1 MKKRNH
7 LPALAAMSMLL
18 AACSGVMDSKQPARQ
33 YYMLTPYSGAA
44 ETASPAQGPELSL
57 SVSAVPGLD
66 TDRVQALRSDARLNQ
81 YANARWPDHLPE
93 VLTSVMKR
101 SLASTGRFSAVEE
114 SARASGDGWLLLLE
128 VQQFYGI
135 RNASGDTSAVIV
147 EMTGSIECNDLRS
160 SFTLSDS
167 NPVGD
172 ERLSAVV
179 AAHQRGLDDVT
190 RQLLEQIS
198 KTCK

>member
-1 MKKRNH
+1 MKKIT
-7 LPALAAMSMLL
+7 LLLALAAMTILL

-33 YYMLTPYSGAA
+33 VYMLTPYSGAA
-44 ETASPAQGPELSL
+44 DTANPAQGPELSIT
-57 SVSAVPGLD
+57 VNAVPGLD
-66 TDRVQALRSDARLNQ
+66 TDRVQALSSDARLNQ

-101 SLASTGRFSAVEE
+101 SLASSGRFSAVEK
-114 SARASGDGWLLLLE
+114 STRASDDGWLLVLE

-147 EMTGSIECNDLRS
+147 EMTGSIECNDLHGS
-160 SFTLSDS
+160 LTLSDS
-167 NPVGD
+167 NPVGN

-179 AAHQRGLDDVT
+179 AAHQQGLDDVT
-190 RQLLEQIS
+190 RQLLDQIA
-198 KTCK
+198 KTCT

>member
-1 MKKRNH
+1 MKKKT
-7 LPALAAMSMLL
+7 LLLAPAAMTMLL

-33 YYMLTPYSGAA
+33 AYMLTPYSGAA
-44 ETASPAQGPELSL
+44 DTANPAQGPELSIT
-57 SVSAVPGLD
+57 VSAVPGLD
-66 TDRVQALRSDARLNQ
+66 TDRVQALSSDARLNQ

-101 SLASTGRFSAVEE
+101 SLASSGRFSAVEE
-114 SARASGDGWLLLLE
+114 STRASGDGWLLLLE

-147 EMTGSIECNDLRS
+147 EMTGSIECNDLRG

-179 AAHQRGLDDVT
+179 AAHQQGLDDVT
-190 RQLLEQIS
+190 RQLLDQIS
-198 KTCK
+198 KTCT

>member
-1 MKKRNH
+1 MKKKT
-7 LPALAAMSMLL
+7 LLLALAAMTMLL

-33 YYMLTPYSGAA
+33 VYMLTPYSGSAA
-44 ETASPAQGPELSL
+44 ASPTQVTELSMT
-57 SVSAVPGLD
+57 VSAVPGLD
-66 TDRVQALRSDARLNQ
+66 TDRVQALSSDARLNQ

-101 SLASTGRFSAVEE
+101 SLMSTGRFSAVEK
-114 SARASGDGWLLLLE
+114 STRASGDGWLLVLE

-135 RNASGDTSAVIV
+135 RNISGNTSAVIV
-147 EMTGSIECNDLRS
+147 EMTGSVECNDLRG

-179 AAHQRGLDDVT
+179 TAHQQGLDDVT
-190 RQLLEQIS
+190 RQLLDQIN
-198 KTCK
+198 KTCT

>member
-1 MKKRNH
+1 MKKKT
-7 LPALAAMSMLL
+7 LLLALAAMTMLL

-33 YYMLTPYSGAA
+33 AYMLTLYSGAA
-44 ETASPAQGPELSL
+44 DTANPAQGPELSIT
-57 SVSAVPGLD
+57 VSAVPGLD
-66 TDRVQALRSDARLNQ
+66 TDRVLALSNDARLNQ

-93 VLTSVMKR
+93 VLTSIVKR
-101 SLASTGRFSAVEE
+101 SLMSAGRFSAVEE
-114 SARASGDGWLLLLE
+114 SNRASGDGWLLVLE

-135 RNASGDTSAVIV
+135 RNASGDTSTVNV
-147 EMTGSIECNDLRS
+147 EMAGFIECNDLRD

-167 NPVGD
+167 NPVAD

-190 RQLLEQIS
+190 AQLLEQINE
-198 KTCK
+198 TCS

>member
-1 MKKRNH
+1 MKKKT
-7 LPALAAMSMLL
+7 LLLALAAMTMLL

-33 YYMLTPYSGAA
+33 AYMLTPYSGAA
-44 ETASPAQGPELSL
+44 DTANPAQGPELSIT
-57 SVSAVPGLD
+57 VSAVPGLD
-66 TDRVQALRSDARLNQ
+66 TDRVQALSSDARLNQ

-93 VLTSVMKR
+93 VLTSIMKR

-114 SARASGDGWLLLLE
+114 STRASGDGWLLLLE

-147 EMTGSIECNDLRS
+147 EMTGSIECNDLRG

-179 AAHQRGLDDVT
+179 AAHQQGLDDVT
-190 RQLLEQIS
+190 RQLLDQIS
-198 KTCK
+198 KTCT

>member
-1 MKKRNH
+1 MKKKT
-7 LPALAAMSMLL
+7 LLLAPAAMTMLL

-33 YYMLTPYSGAA
+33 AYMLTPYSGAA
-44 ETASPAQGPELSL
+44 YTANPAQGPELSIT
-57 SVSAVPGLD
+57 VSAVPGLD
-66 TDRVQALRSDARLNQ
+66 TDRVQALSSDARLNQ

-114 SARASGDGWLLLLE
+114 STRASGDGWLLQLE

-147 EMTGSIECNDLRS
+147 EMTGSIECNDLRG

-179 AAHQRGLDDVT
+179 AAHQQGLDDVT
-190 RQLLEQIS
+190 RQLLDQIS
-198 KTCK
+198 KTCT